1 MVRRQ
6 LLVLSIAVSLNAGMG
21 VASAQEEIRYEL
33 TSESWFGVVC
43 ELCYCP
49 DTMAELRGTFLL
61 RETGKENGFRIFDVL
76 EVEWRTGGGTQGA
89 VTGSGTFRHG
99 GPSGRQQQLELEL
112 RLGDEEL
119 HVTSGPVEAELD
131 LPRLAIQ
138 VETSLKPTCRDTVFF
153 LSARPESAD

>member
-1 MVRRQ
+1 MAHSREMA
-6 LLVLSIAVSLNAGMG
+6 LLTAVVLSVG
-21 VASAQEEIRYEL
+21 VNVPWAREPVLYEL
-33 TSESWFGVVC
+33 TPESWFGVVC

-49 DTMAELRGTFLL
+49 DSMADLHGTFLL
-61 RETGKENGFRIFDVL
+61 RETGEEGGFRTFDVL

-99 GPSGRQQQLELEL
+99 GPSGRQQLLELDL

-138 VETSLKPTCRDTVFF
+138 VETSLKPTCRDRVFF
-153 LSARPESAD
+153 LTARPKPTD

>member
-6 LLVLSIAVSLNAGMG
+6 LLVLSIAVSLNAGMS
-21 VASAQEEIRYEL
+21 VASAREEIRYEL
-33 TSESWFGVVC
+33 TAESWFGVVC

-49 DTMAELRGTFLL
+49 DSITDLHGTFLL
-61 RETGKENGFRIFDVL
+61 RETGEQGEFRTFDVL

-99 GPSGRQQQLELEL
+99 GPSGRQQLLELEL

-138 VETSLKPTCRDTVFF
+138 VETSLKPTCRDRVFF
-153 LSARPESAD
+153 LTARPIPTD

>member
-1 MVRRQ
+1 MIRRR
-6 LLVLSIAVSLNAGMG
+6 LVALSIAVSLYAG
-21 VASAQEEIRYEL
+21 VTEASAREEIRYEL

-49 DTMAELRGTFLL
+49 DSIAELHGTFLL
-61 RETGKENGFRIFDVL
+61 REAGEKGGFRTFDVL
-76 EVEWRTGGGTQGA
+76 EVQWRTGGGTQGA

-99 GPSGRQQQLELEL
+99 GTSGRQQQFELEL
-112 RLGDEEL
+112 RLGDEDL

-138 VETSLKPTCRDTVFF
+138 VETSLKPTCRDRVFF
-153 LSARPESAD
+153 LTARPIPTD

>member
-1 MVRRQ
+1 MVRRF
-6 LLVLSIAVSLNAGMG
+6 LVAVSLAVILNVGSSEAW
-21 VASAQEEIRYEL
+21 AQEVIHYEL

-49 DTMAELRGTFLL
+49 DSMAELHGTFLL
-61 RETGKENGFRIFDVL
+61 RETGEEGEFRTFDVL
-76 EVEWRTGGGTQGA
+76 EVEWRTGGGTHGA

-99 GPSGRQQQLELEL
+99 GASGRQQQLELDL

-138 VETSLKPTCRDTVFF
+138 VETSLKPTCRDRVFF
-153 LSARPESAD
+153 LSARPIPTD

>member
-1 MVRRQ
+1 MIRRR
-6 LLVLSIAVSLNAGMG
+6 LVALSIAVSLYAG
-21 VASAQEEIRYEL
+21 VTEASAREEIRYEL

-49 DTMAELRGTFLL
+49 DSIAELHGTFLL
-61 RETGKENGFRIFDVL
+61 RETGEKGGFRTFDVL
-76 EVEWRTGGGTQGA
+76 EVQWRTGGGTQGA

-99 GPSGRQQQLELEL
+99 GPSGRQQLLELEL
-112 RLGDEEL
+112 RLGDEDL

-138 VETSLKPTCRDTVFF
+138 VETSLKPTCRDRVFF
-153 LSARPESAD
+153 LTARPIPTD

>member
-1 MVRRQ
+1 MIRRR
-6 LLVLSIAVSLNAGMG
+6 LVALSIAVSLYAG
-21 VASAQEEIRYEL
+21 VTEASAREEIRYEL

-49 DTMAELRGTFLL
+49 DSIAELHGTFLL
-61 RETGKENGFRIFDVL
+61 RETGEKGGFRTFDVL
-76 EVEWRTGGGTQGA
+76 EVQWRTGGGTQGA

-99 GPSGRQQQLELEL
+99 GPSGRQQLLELEL

-138 VETSLKPTCRDTVFF
+138 VETSLKPTCRDRVFF
-153 LSARPESAD
+153 LSARPIPTD